1 MLKFVGNCNDI
12 INWNE
17 VIAGLQEQTPAYVGP
32 RHDVGH
38 EVPGVE
44 EVAGQLRD
52 AGYKMKHEGGNA
64 SWEMYLPETNFDK
77 SVVEKFIE
85 YVGMEKYT
93 NAWISMVKPGDV
105 APVSYTHLTLPT
117 IPGV

>member
-77 SVVEKFIE
+77 SVVEGFVDKNISTNNEGKSFELPRSILDLENKIE
-85 YVGMEKYT
+85 K
-93 NAWISMVKPGDV
+93 
-105 APVSYTHLTLPT
+105 LTL
-117 IPGV
+117 V